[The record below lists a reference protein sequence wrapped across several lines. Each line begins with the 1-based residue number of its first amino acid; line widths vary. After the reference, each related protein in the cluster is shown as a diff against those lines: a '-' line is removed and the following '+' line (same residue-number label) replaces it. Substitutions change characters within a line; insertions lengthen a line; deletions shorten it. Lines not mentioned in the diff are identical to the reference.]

1 MAKLPPI
8 DVEAVLAEMA
18 REAEMEPDLDS
29 DDDMEMEG
37 LIPVKKPEPK
47 TVTEDL
53 VERLHQGQTESF
65 NGNFA
70 HDGDFKEWH
79 EVVSKTTLGGD
90 LIHILP
96 YSVID

>member
-1 MAKLPPI
+1 MK
-8 DVEAVLAEMA
+8 
-18 REAEMEPDLDS
+18 R
-29 DDDMEMEG
+29 
-37 LIPVKKPEPK
+37 PEPAA
-47 TVTEDL
+47 VTSSDVRRFNDEP
-53 VERLHQGQTESF
+53 TESF
-65 NGNFA
+65 NGNFG

>member
-1 MAKLPPI
+1 VAVTSS
-8 DVEAVLAEMA
+8 DVT
-18 REAEMEPDLDS
+18 RFNDEP
-29 DDDMEMEG
+29 
-37 LIPVKKPEPK
+37 
-47 TVTEDL
+47 
-53 VERLHQGQTESF
+53 TESF
-65 NGNFA
+65 NGNFG